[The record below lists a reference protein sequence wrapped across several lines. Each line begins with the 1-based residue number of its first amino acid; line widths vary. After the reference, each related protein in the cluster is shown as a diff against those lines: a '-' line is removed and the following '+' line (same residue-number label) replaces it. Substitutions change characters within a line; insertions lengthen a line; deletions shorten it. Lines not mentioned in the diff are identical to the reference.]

1 MVLKLIFLLEGTNL
15 SGKYLSIANNL
26 STKSTSK
33 VVSDTESSSNEFN
46 NINTISQDTLNTFN
60 LPSPKAYT
68 KLPELKKRISMKNFR
83 NNQIL
88 EKIKR
93 SNQNLVVT
101 NSSLVSGEAQPQPQP
116 LQQQSLSIIPESTEY
131 YNHKIRLIAKLMEKN
146 ESNLNDKSK
155 TSIKNAKSSISRKSK
170 KMADNNLSGHF
181 TASFPT
187 LNQPHNN
194 GLNPTKTT
202 KLDRQFK
209 RVIHIDH
216 NKRFT
221 KPVANEKPINTK
233 AILKYTKLLNNH
245 LEAHEAA
252 MAKNE
257 AARIKFPNLN
267 TEFDDKSD
275 IFTSSSFVQ
284 SEAAFKDTIKS

>member
-1 MVLKLIFLLEGTNL
+1 M

-101 NSSLVSGEAQPQPQP
+101 NGSTEVQTQP
-116 LQQQSLSIIPESTEY
+116 LQQPSLSIIPESTEY

-146 ESNLNDKSK
+146 ESNLNEKSK
-155 TSIKNAKSSISRKSK
+155 TSIKNVKSGISRKSK
-170 KMADNNLSGHF
+170 KMVDNNLSGHF

-221 KPVANEKPINTK
+221 KPAADQKPINTK

-257 AARIKFPNLN
+257 AAVRIKFPNLN
-267 TEFDDKSD
+267 AEFDDKSD
-275 IFTSSSFVQ
+275 IFTSSFVQ